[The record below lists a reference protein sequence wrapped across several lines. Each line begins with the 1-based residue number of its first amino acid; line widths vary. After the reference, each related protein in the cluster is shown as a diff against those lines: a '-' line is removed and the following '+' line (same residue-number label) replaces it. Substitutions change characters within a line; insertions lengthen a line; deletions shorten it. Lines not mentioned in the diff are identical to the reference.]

1 MEDTDWDA
9 IILGGGA
16 AGLATALMLGRALRR
31 TLVIDAGTPRNR
43 FASHMHGVLGH
54 DGVPPQDL
62 LARGRAEV
70 ARYGVEVRPGLAAR
84 VDLADGGVVVT
95 LDDGGA
101 PLTARALVL
110 ATGMT
115 DVLPDVPG
123 LAERWGSGVLHCPYC
138 HGWEVRGQ
146 RLGVLAASPLS
157 PHQAE
162 LVRQWSDRVTFF
174 TAGLGGPLD
183 DDVAARLRA
192 RGVALEEVAVAEVL
206 GDGGAVTGVRLADGR
221 VVELDALFTGAMAQP
236 HDDAVAH
243 LGLDRADT
251 PVGSFL
257 AVDAFG
263 KTSAERIW
271 AAGNVVDPGAT
282 VPMSSGAGARVG
294 GMVNMALVA
303 DDAARALAEA
313 AA

>member
-31 TLVIDAGTPRNR
+31 TLVIDVGSPRNR

-70 ARYGVEVRPGLAAR
+70 ARYGVEVRPGRAAR
-84 VDLADGGVVVT
+84 VDVADGGVVVT

-162 LVRQWSDRVTFF
+162 LVRQWSEHVTFF

-183 DDVAARLRA
+183 EDVAARLRA
-192 RGVALEEVAVAEVL
+192 RGVALEEAAVAEVL

-236 HDDAVAH
+236 HDDVVAH

-263 KTSAERIW
+263 TTSAERIW

-282 VPMSSGAGARVG
+282 VLMSSGAGARVG

-303 DDAARALAEA
+303 DDTARALAEA

>member
-31 TLVIDAGTPRNR
+31 TLVIDAGSPRNR

-70 ARYGVEVRPGLAAR
+70 ARYGVEVRPGRAAR
-84 VDLADGGVVVT
+84 VDVADGGVVVT

-162 LVRQWSDRVTFF
+162 LVRQWSDHVTFF

-192 RGVALEEVAVAEVL
+192 RGVALEEAAVAEVL
-206 GDGGAVTGVRLADGR
+206 GDGGAVTGVRLVDGR

-303 DDAARALAEA
+303 DDAARALAEVA
-313 AA
+313 A

>member
-16 AGLATALMLGRALRR
+16 AGLATALMLARALRR
-31 TLVIDAGTPRNR
+31 TLVIDAGSPRNR

-70 ARYGVEVRPGLAAR
+70 ARYGVEVRPGRAAR

-95 LDDGGA
+95 LDDAGA
-101 PLTARALVL
+101 PLTARVLVL

-115 DVLPDVPG
+115 DVLPDAPG

-162 LVRQWSDRVTFF
+162 LVRQWSEHVTFF

-183 DDVAARLRA
+183 EDVATRLRA
-192 RGVALEEVAVAEVL
+192 RGVALEEAAVAEVL

-303 DDAARALAEA
+303 DDAARALAEVA
-313 AA
+313 A

>member
-31 TLVIDAGTPRNR
+31 TLVIDAGSPRNR

-62 LARGRAEV
+62 LARGREEV
-70 ARYGVEVRPGLAAR
+70 ARYGVEVRPGRAAR

-138 HGWEVRGQ
+138 HGWEARGQ

-162 LVRQWSDRVTFF
+162 LVRQWSDDVTFF

-192 RGVALEEVAVAEVL
+192 RGVALEEAAVAEVL

-303 DDAARALAEA
+303 DDAARALAEMA
-313 AA
+313 A

>member
-31 TLVIDAGTPRNR
+31 TLVIDAGSPRNR
-43 FASHMHGVLGH
+43 FAAHMHGVLGH

-62 LARGRAEV
+62 LARGREEV
-70 ARYGVEVRPGLAAR
+70 ARYGVEVRPGRAAR
-84 VDLADGGVVVT
+84 VDLVDGGVVVT

-101 PLTARALVL
+101 PLTAGALVL

-115 DVLPDVPG
+115 DVPPEVPG

-162 LVRQWSDRVTFF
+162 LVRQWSDHVTFF

-192 RGVALEEVAVAEVL
+192 RGVALEEAAVAEVL

-257 AVDAFG
+257 AVDTFG

>member
-31 TLVIDAGTPRNR
+31 TLVIDAGSPRNR

-62 LARGRAEV
+62 LARGREEV
-70 ARYGVEVRPGLAAR
+70 ARYGVEVRPGRAAR
-84 VDLADGGVVVT
+84 VDLADDGVVVT
-95 LDDGGA
+95 LDDGGT

-162 LVRQWSDRVTFF
+162 LVRQWSDHVTFF
-174 TAGLGGPLD
+174 TAGLGDPLD
-183 DDVAARLRA
+183 ADVAARLRA
-192 RGVALEEVAVAEVL
+192 RGVAIEESAVAEVL

-236 HDDAVAH
+236 HDGAVAH

>member
-31 TLVIDAGTPRNR
+31 TLVIDAGSPRNR

-70 ARYGVEVRPGLAAR
+70 ARYGVEVRPGRAAR

-162 LVRQWSDRVTFF
+162 LVRQWSEHVTFF

-192 RGVALEEVAVAEVL
+192 RGVALEEAAVAEVL

-303 DDAARALAEA
+303 DDAARALAEVA
-313 AA
+313 A

>member
-9 IILGGGA
+9 VILGGGA

-31 TLVIDAGTPRNR
+31 ALVIDAGSPRNR
-43 FASHMHGVLGH
+43 FALHMHGVLGH

-70 ARYGVEVRPGLAAR
+70 ARYGVEVRPGRAAR
-84 VDLADGGVVVT
+84 VDVADGGVVVT

-162 LVRQWSDRVTFF
+162 LVRQWSEHVTFF

-183 DDVAARLRA
+183 EDVAARLRA
-192 RGVALEEVAVAEVL
+192 RGVALEEAAVAEVL

-303 DDAARALAEA
+303 DDAARALAEVA
-313 AA
+313 A

>member
-1 MEDTDWDA
+1 MEDTNWDA
-9 IILGGGA
+9 IVLGGGP

-31 TLVIDAGTPRNR
+31 TLVIDAGSPRNR

-62 LARGRAEV
+62 LARGREEV
-70 ARYGVEVRPGLAAR
+70 ARYGVEVRAGQAER
-84 VDLADGGVVVT
+84 VDLVEGGVVVT
-95 LDDGGA
+95 LDDGA
-101 PLTARALVL
+101 ALTGRALVL

-146 RLGVLAASPLS
+146 RLGVLASTPLA

-162 LVRQWSDRVTFF
+162 LVRQWSEHVTFF

-183 DDVAARLRA
+183 HDVAARLRA
-192 RGVALEEVAVAEVL
+192 RGVALEEAAVTEVL
-206 GDGGAVTGVRLADGR
+206 GDGEAVAGVRLADGR
-221 VVELDALFTGAMAQP
+221 VVELDALFTGAMVRP
-236 HDDAVAH
+236 HDGAVAH

-263 KTSAERIW
+263 RTSAERVW
-271 AAGNVVDPGAT
+271 AVGNVVDPGAT

-294 GMVNMALVA
+294 GAVNMALVA
-303 DDAARALAEA
+303 DDAARAVAEVA
-313 AA
+313 A